1 MSGSKVGKSLISL
14 LRGVFFIVFLERV
27 GVLIGEY
34 GLRCGCRRN
43 FLEDVCVF
51 FVVVILVLFLSR
63 IVFGFLGIFIG

>member
-51 FVVVILVLFLSR
+51 FVVVI
-63 IVFGFLGIFIG
+63 